1 VAAVV
6 PPPWRMHAAIY
17 RARPDID
24 AIGHTHSPYAA
35 ARSFDPQ
42 PLIVQTEEQRYLGL
56 RRIPVVPPID
66 AGTTALADQTVKTL
80 GDERAV
86 LLARHGVVGTG
97 RDPRDAL
104 AVCAAVEHQAIVEHA
119 LRVEHVLAITRTRP
133 ERRS

>member
-1 VAAVV
+1 
-6 PPPWRMHAAIY
+6 MDDAIY
-17 RARPDID
+17 RARPDV
-24 AIGHTHSPYAA
+24 GVVVHTHSPYAA

-42 PLIVQTEEQRYLGL
+42 PLIVQIEEQRYLGL
-56 RRIPVVPPID
+56 RRIRVVPPID
-66 AGTTALADQTVKTL
+66 AGTSALADQVVKAL

-119 LRVEHVLAITRTRP
+119 LVPSAR
-133 ERRS
+133 ERHGELLDDRRR